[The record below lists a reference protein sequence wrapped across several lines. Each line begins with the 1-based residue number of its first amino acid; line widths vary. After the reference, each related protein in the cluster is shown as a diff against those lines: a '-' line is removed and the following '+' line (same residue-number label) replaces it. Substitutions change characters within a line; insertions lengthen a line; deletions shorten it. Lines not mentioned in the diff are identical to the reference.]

1 MLDKLFPRS
10 DHFSIKVIDHYHQ
23 IVIVED
29 KELGIE
35 IRLSWG
41 SKELKSAEIVGQY
54 EVRFLYQDGSE
65 RIVQILTW
73 AIY

>member
-1 MLDKLFPRS
+1 
-10 DHFSIKVIDHYHQ
+10 
-23 IVIVED
+23 
-29 KELGIE
+29 
-35 IRLSWG
+35 
-41 SKELKSAEIVGQY
+41 VGQY

>member
-1 MLDKLFPRS
+1 
-10 DHFSIKVIDHYHQ
+10 VIDHYHQ

-29 KELGIE
+29 KELGLE

-54 EVRFLYQDGSE
+54 EVRFLYQDRSE
-65 RIVQILTW
+65 RIVQILT
-73 AIY
+73 

>member
-1 MLDKLFPRS
+1 
-10 DHFSIKVIDHYHQ
+10 VIDHYHQ

-29 KELGIE
+29 KELGLE

-41 SKELKSAEIVGQY
+41 SKELKSAKIAGQY

-65 RIVQILTW
+65 RIVQILT
-73 AIY
+73 

>member
-1 MLDKLFPRS
+1 MLDKLFPQS
-10 DHFSIKVIDHYHQ
+10 DHFTIKTIDHRNRV
-23 IVIVED
+23 VIVED
-29 KELGIE
+29 KELGLE